1 MGKGKRKR
9 KGRTK
14 TEKKVGKKWGV
25 DRKGRKERKGGEGV
39 NISFLS
45 PVSFFERKMRKMT
58 VKERKQEE
66 MGKERKGQERE
77 KKLKMTSK

>member
-1 MGKGKRKR
+1 MGGGQERQKG
-9 KGRTK
+9 
-14 TEKKVGKKWGV
+14 
-25 DRKGRKERKGGEGV
+25 KERKGGEGV